1 MEKHTETRKRPGRA
15 TVLPHFLESA
25 EKWPSV
31 AAREWVEQLI
41 QIAFDRADILAIVA
55 FGSIVRDVSIS
66 ADVDLLFVYESEK
79 PTFATPPLDVDVKA
93 YRKTDVESLV
103 ARGHELLCWSIRFGT
118 VLHQKDR
125 YWSDLQQT
133 WARHLPLPSATVAEE
148 RAERARKLLEDLG
161 VIGDDDA
168 VQEQSITMLTHLA
181 RARLIR
187 ADVFPASRPE
197 LPKQLRSIGES
208 ALASQLT
215 DALQKRCD
223 LIETHESFSSQT

>member
-1 MEKHTETRKRPGRA
+1 MSATWIVPSLDVFEQGPLRVVERA
-15 TVLPHFLESA
+15 EAVSVQPFVLTFVPSSA
-25 EKWPSV
+25 TWPSFT
-31 AAREWVEQLI
+31 RPS
-41 QIAFDRADILAIVA
+41 F
-55 FGSIVRDVSIS
+55 
-66 ADVDLLFVYESEK
+66 
-79 PTFATPPLDVDVKA
+79 
-93 YRKTDVESLV
+93 VESLV

-133 WARHLPLPSATVAEE
+133 CARHLPLPSATVAEE
-148 RAERARKLLEDLG
+148 RAERARRLLEG
-161 VIGDDDA
+161 IGMIGDDDA

-215 DALQKRCD
+215 DALQKRHD
-223 LIETHESFSSQT
+223 LMETHESFSPQP

>member
-1 MEKHTETRKRPGRA
+1 MEKHTETRKRPGMETFFPR
-15 TVLPHFLESA
+15 LLESA

-31 AAREWVEQLI
+31 AAREWVEQFI
-41 QIAFDRADILAIVA
+41 QMAYDRADILAIVA
-55 FGSIVRDVSIS
+55 FGSIVRDVSLS
-66 ADVDLLFVYESEK
+66 ADVDLLYVYESEK
-79 PTFATPPLDVDVKA
+79 PTLATPPLDVDVKA
-93 YRKTDVESLV
+93 YPKTDVESLV
-103 ARGHELLCWSIRFGT
+103 ARGQELLCWSIRFGK

-133 WARHLPLPSATVAEE
+133 WARHLPLPSAALAEE
-148 RAERARKLLEDLG
+148 RAERARRLLEDLV

-197 LPKQLRSIGES
+197 LPKHLRSIGES

-215 DALQKRCD
+215 VALQKRRD
-223 LIETHESFSSQT
+223 LMEAHESFSPQT